1 MKRILCIILAALL
14 VCLSGC
20 GAAPKNDKIQ
30 VIAAIF
36 PQYDWARQ
44 IIGDSENVELNL
56 LMDDGVDPH
65 SFQPAVS
72 DLVAV
77 SNCDLLIYGGGES
90 DNWLINS
97 EQSNPNRTMLALLPL
112 LGEKVHTEEVVEGM
126 QHHHEEEEAADEH
139 FWLSLDYAAH
149 CCQAIAQELCRLDP
163 ENKEV
168 YQKNLESYE
177 QQLASL
183 HADYQK
189 TVDGA
194 ARDTIL
200 VCDRFPFR
208 YLTEDYRLN
217 YYAAFP
223 GCSAE
228 CEASFETIL
237 FLSEKAKELE
247 LDTLLITETGDS
259 RIARSVAE
267 NADKKDMEILVLDAM
282 QSVSLKDAA
291 QRSYL
296 GTMEEN
302 LKVLSAA
309 LN

>member
-90 DNWLINS
+90 DNWLNNS
-97 EQSNPNRTMLALLPL
+97 EQSNRSRTMLALLPL

-149 CCQAIAQELCRLDP
+149 CCRAIAQELCRLDP
-163 ENKEV
+163 ENEEV

-189 TVDGA
+189 TVNGA

-291 QRSYL
+291 HRSYL

-302 LKVLSAA
+302 LTVLSAA